1 MKQFKSLSGK
11 DIIRKTDEYAFD
23 DNSNDAWTEVCYF
36 EVGKKVSDVSSA
48 YKYRRPLKSKESRKP
63 IVNTGF
69 TAAALWSELKRRQG
83 GPYPCK
89 KEFLIVTE
97 GRFNAAV
104 AAALRKA

>member
-1 MKQFKSLSGK
+1 MAVYKDHEKHGRCKYCKHFHIIEPQENIAACNNCKWLSFGNEDK
-11 DIIRKTDEYAFD
+11 
-23 DNSNDAWTEVCYF
+23 WLP
-36 EVGKKVSDVSSA
+36 KV
-48 YKYRRPLKSKESRKP
+48 RRPLKTAESRKP